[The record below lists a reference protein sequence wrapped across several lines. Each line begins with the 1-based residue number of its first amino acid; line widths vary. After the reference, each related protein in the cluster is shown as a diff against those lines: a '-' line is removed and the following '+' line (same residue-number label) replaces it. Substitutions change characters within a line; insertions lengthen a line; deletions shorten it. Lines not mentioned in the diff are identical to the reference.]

1 MRPRSLALPMA
12 LLAAS
17 VLASVAVA
25 GGWAQVTAKNVA
37 VDPPAG
43 EAATIGLSVL
53 QHGVTPVSWPRLT
66 VVATDTASGA
76 VVRAEATASGPE
88 GSYSVKIVFPNAGEW
103 RLTFESADL
112 VMEGSAPIRI
122 APPVTAAPG
131 TGTPVAQA
139 FDVMPLVLALLAVV
153 VVAGVAGLA
162 LRGRGASADAPVSAR
177 T

>member
-37 VDPPAG
+37 VDP
-43 EAATIGLSVL
+43 
-53 QHGVTPVSWPRLT
+53 HGVTPVSWPRLT

-112 VMEGSAPIRI
+112 VMEGSVAIRI

-153 VVAGVAGLA
+153 VVAGVAGRA
-162 LRGRGASADAPVSAR
+162 LGGRGASPVAPVSAW